1 MNTTNTNKKP
11 LTRNKSL
18 NISNDPLLTKKTKTE
33 NLGQQKQMP
42 LILIPP
48 STVNARTDCQPTP
61 HPVPSSP
68 PSSQWLSDT
77 TWHYCSPLL
86 MRKRTNHRKKD
97 PDQIKTKQS
106 NSSMSSWLPNTGV
119 QVSNDALLI
128 WYNQRESIQNECE
141 SVWEARLMTKW
152 KRTDSH
158 KLILNWLD
166 VFLTFNCILVVKTM

>member
-86 MRKRTNHRKKD
+86 MRKRTNHRKKRSGSNKN
-97 PDQIKTKQS
+97 KTKQLFDVI
-106 NSSMSSWLPNTGV
+106 MTTKHRRTGQQWCLVNLV
-119 QVSNDALLI
+119 QSERINPK
-128 WYNQRESIQNECE
+128 WMWECMG
-141 SVWEARLMTKW
+141 SP
-152 KRTDSH
+152 TD
-158 KLILNWLD
+158 D
-166 VFLTFNCILVVKTM
+166 